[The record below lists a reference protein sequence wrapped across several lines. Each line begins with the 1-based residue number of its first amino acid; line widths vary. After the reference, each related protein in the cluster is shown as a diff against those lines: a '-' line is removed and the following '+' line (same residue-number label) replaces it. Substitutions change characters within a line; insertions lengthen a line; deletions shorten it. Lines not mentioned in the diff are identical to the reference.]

1 MCCFWV
7 CSNENFTLFS
17 TPTDETEI
25 KFFGYTL
32 RGKIYFFVPIK
43 LLLIILA
50 IGDGKHYFL
59 GLVNSYCKTEM
70 EIQSTILGSVKP
82 YSVKIK
88 QRLHPV
94 VLRTLSMFLDMLAI
108 QNLGWFRCTVPP
120 AEDEIRKIY
129 LEQIPEMKG
138 PDNYK
143 SIQSSDDW
151 RTAASS
157 RTERMSIVDID
168 ILKITLCS

>member
-1 MCCFWV
+1 M
-7 CSNENFTLFS
+7 FTLFS
-17 TPTDETEI
+17 DEFKAVSYTHLDVY
-25 KFFGYTL
+25 KRQTL

-59 GLVNSYCKTEM
+59 GLVNCKTEM

-108 QNLGWFRCTVPP
+108 QNLGWFRCTAPP

-157 RTERMSIVDID
+157 RTERMSIVD
-168 ILKITLCS
+168 